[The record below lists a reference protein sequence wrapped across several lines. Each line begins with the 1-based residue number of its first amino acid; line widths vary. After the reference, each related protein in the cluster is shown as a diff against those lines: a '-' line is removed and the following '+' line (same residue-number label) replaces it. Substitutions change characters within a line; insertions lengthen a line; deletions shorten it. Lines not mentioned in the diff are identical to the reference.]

1 MLFQEESMSRLVSFL
16 TPILLLP
23 LMNCGSSQ
31 HDVQEKYFFVSA
43 NTKIPYWQEAAAGF
57 NRAAVQMHVHAEF
70 VGPETYDPKAQ
81 HEQFQDVLKQK
92 PTGILVSASAPGLL
106 NNDIDAAIAQGV
118 PVIAVDS
125 DAPDSKRLFFI
136 GTDNY
141 KAGVMGAR
149 IIAKGLAGKGN
160 VVVFTI
166 PEQANLK
173 DRLRGYTDVFAE
185 HPQIKVTEVINE
197 HGDPGVVFDR
207 TMEMVEKGAKVDA
220 FACLTAIDGP
230 EVAEVLGRKNVTG
243 KLVVAMDTDP
253 RTLEGIQKGLI
264 TATIGQKPFTMAY
277 LGARMLDDLH
287 HHPLE
292 SLTVNWVQDSF
303 SPIPTFVDTGA
314 TVIDKS
320 NVESFVKARNSA
332 TAAK

>member
-1 MLFQEESMSRLVSFL
+1 MSRFIPFL
-16 TPILLLP
+16 TPILLVP
-23 LMNCGSSQ
+23 LMSCGSPQ

-43 NTKIPYWQEAAAGF
+43 NTKVPYWQEAAAGF
-57 NRAAVQMHVHAEF
+57 NRAAAQMHVHAEF

-81 HEQFQDVLKQK
+81 HEQFQDILKQK
-92 PTGILVSASAPGLL
+92 PTGILVSASTPGLL
-106 NNDIDAAIAQGV
+106 NQDIDAAIAQGV

-253 RTLEGIQKGLI
+253 RTLEAVQKGLI

-287 HHPLE
+287 HHPLA

-314 TVIDKS
+314 SVIDKS
-320 NVESFVKARNSA
+320 NVEGFVKARNSA

>member
-1 MLFQEESMSRLVSFL
+1 MSRLVLFL
-16 TPILLLP
+16 TPVLLLP
-23 LMNCGSSQ
+23 LLNCGGSQ
-31 HDVQEKYFFVSA
+31 HDVTEKYFLVSA
-43 NTKIPYWQEAAAGF
+43 NTKVPYWQEAAAGF
-57 NRAAVQMHVHAEF
+57 NHAAAQMGVHAEF
-70 VGPETYDPKAQ
+70 VGPESYDPKAQ
-81 HEQFQDVLKQK
+81 DEQFQDVLKQK
-92 PTGILVSASAPGLL
+92 PTGILVSASAPDLL
-106 NNDIDAAIAQGV
+106 NKDIDAAIAQGV
-118 PVIAVDS
+118 PVIAIDS
-125 DAPDSKRLFFI
+125 DAPASKRLFFI

-149 IIAKGLAGKGN
+149 MLAKGLGGKGN

-166 PEQANLK
+166 PAQANLK

-185 HPQIKVTEVINE
+185 HPQIHITQVIDDR
-197 HGDPGVVFDR
+197 GDPGVVFDR
-207 TMEMVEKGAKVDA
+207 TMDMMEKGAKVDA
-220 FACLTAIDGP
+220 FACLTSIAGP

-277 LGARMLDDLH
+277 LGAKMLDDLH
-287 HHPLE
+287 HHPLA
-292 SLTVNWVQDSF
+292 SLTVDWVQDSF

-320 NVESFVKARNSA
+320 NVESFIKARNSA

>member
-1 MLFQEESMSRLVSFL
+1 MSRFISFL

-23 LMNCGSSQ
+23 LVNCGGSQ
-31 HDVQEKYFFVSA
+31 HDVQEKYFLISA
-43 NTKIPYWQEAAAGF
+43 NTKVPYWQEAAAGF
-57 NRAAVQMHVHAEF
+57 NHAAAQMRVHAEF

-92 PTGILVSASAPGLL
+92 PTGILVSASAPDLL
-106 NNDIDAAIAQGV
+106 NQDIDAAVAQGV
-118 PVIAVDS
+118 PVIAIDS

-141 KAGVMGAR
+141 RAGVTGAR
-149 IIAKGLAGKGN
+149 MLAKGLAGKGN

-185 HPQIKVTEVINE
+185 HPQIHITQVIDE
-197 HGDPGVVFDR
+197 HGDPGAVFDR

-220 FACLTAIDGP
+220 FACLTSIAAP

-243 KLVVAMDTDP
+243 KLVVAMDTDQ

-277 LGARMLDDLH
+277 LGAKLLDDLH

-292 SLTVNWVQDSF
+292 SLTTNWPQDSF

-314 TVIDKS
+314 TLIDKS
-320 NVESFVKARNSA
+320 NVESFIRARNSA